1 MKITKRILST
11 ILLVALLV
19 GIVPTNA
26 NAVESSSTVQSSQTT
41 VVGNNSFGALLSDDI
56 QEQETEDSEEH
67 SGGYNVTGLTVE
79 NSVATV
85 EYDTLEKAVLVVSLY
100 SEDGLQLL
108 VSANTV
114 VQPENNIATVTLNGS
129 IPEYFM
135 ASAYLL
141 DTYDY
146 SPLCAAYDT
155 PMYTKEMQDLLASTT
170 DDYDQD
176 KVLNLD
182 SSKDTNFAVYADT
195 TKVLEYKVGVN
206 NVISADDE
214 TATYIIGNAD
224 NNVTGLKAGDILAYS
239 YGENQVLIVKVAML
253 SVDGTTVTITGAD
266 LEMEEVFSHV
276 KVESNGNTEDITVD
290 EATGDDDVTYVGMIS
305 DDASVMATRNA
316 YAVNP
321 TGDYTG
327 KLSLGFEL
335 EKESGSIKYSGS
347 LTLNLKVDF
356 SYYVSTSRQFVEL
369 EIDTQTKLAFK
380 ISGEA
385 ELTKKLPNLNFSPI
399 PAVSVGFKPEL
410 VLKFTAEVELSLSV
424 GSKTGFS
431 YENGKGVQD
440 LSTSPKV
447 QMDLD
452 VEGKVFFGLDLGPAV
467 WVLDGHIA
475 EIKFSALAGIE
486 LKGEMGGTNF
496 DDFQL
501 VGGKEVKDSIHTC
514 ESCLEIS
521 LSAKIEFS
529 LKLKFL
535 NLSFLKFDFKLTD
548 KVFDIGEA
556 YYSFD
561 HKEFGW
567 GSCPNKSYH
576 VTVYVQNA
584 QGQDAFGVDVV
595 AGWAEKLTEIP
606 LGKTNSNGVVEYYL
620 QAGTYTFMTTVDG
633 DNLGKAV
640 TVEEACKVT
649 LDKDSIGGIPTFISG
664 IIDPDSVTDNGI
676 VASGACG
683 EDGDNV
689 KWILYGSGLLS
700 IEGSG
705 NMDDYTS
712 AKKVPWYSYSDY
724 IKSVHIKEGVTSIG
738 EYCFADCATLENLQ
752 LPETVETIGYRA
764 FNGCEGLT
772 FFEIPGGVK
781 KIESYAFGGCVNIH
795 NVYVSEMTQWYNI
808 SLGNAYS
815 NPMYFGAD
823 LYANNQ
829 LVTEITIPIVLTNVS
844 DYRFYGCTSL
854 VGLTIPES
862 ITSIGKSSFFGCT
875 SLKEISISY
884 GLDTIS
890 SSAFQNCSALKE
902 VSLPNSVLSLG
913 ESAFE
918 GCSSLQSAALPKGVT
933 TLPKSLFKDCV
944 SLLTV
949 ELPSELITLD
959 DAVFRGCSSMEQISL
974 PESTCVLEDR
984 VFYDC
989 QNLKEVLLGENV
1001 QSIGS
1006 HCFSGCETL
1015 SAIYIPKT
1023 ISFIGFYSFF
1033 NCESLKTVYTP
1044 ELYSWCQIEF
1054 DGEYSNPL
1062 SNGAALYIDN
1072 DLVVNLTIPQSFGL
1086 VKAYSFNGCSSLN
1099 HVTIEEGITSI
1110 EGKAFY
1116 GCSNLNSIDIP
1127 TSVSKLGSY
1136 TFAASGLLQL
1146 EIPDAVTDLPTGL
1159 CQWCDN
1165 LEQVVIGTGATTIG
1179 MYAFGICSS
1188 MNEIYFTGDA
1198 PTKIEMFAF
1207 SLNSAIRY
1215 YPAGNSTWAAFLEG
1229 ETGSKWQ
1236 PYTTINVLSIEAN
1249 TTASD
1254 SVTSNAYSTLLNESV
1269 GSEASANLP
1278 MLTSI
1283 YDGEYG
1289 TEITEQYTLKT
1300 ASFTGLVPGEQ
1311 YLLLALVSIETD
1323 SILAP
1328 ENLLYID
1335 QGVAA
1340 EDGTLTFTYAQR
1352 EVSDTSYVMACGA
1365 SHNDLNDAV
1374 ITFPSMLASDQVQV
1388 VHPKVEYNGETLV
1401 EGVDYVVVGTV
1412 AYTSA
1417 GQYTCYV
1424 RGIYNYSGL
1433 VQCQYTVAD
1442 KKPGDVNGDGAV
1454 DTLDRMVLSRY
1465 LANWDE
1471 YDEASIN
1478 ITAADVNGDG
1488 VVDTLDRMVLNR
1500 YLANWEGYEDI
1511 EALNSN

>member
-584 QGQDAFGVDVV
+584 HGQDAFGVEVI

-606 LGKTNSNGVVEYYL
+606 LGKTNTNGVVEYYL
-620 QAGTYTFMTTVDG
+620 QAGTYTFMATVDG
-633 DNLGKAV
+633 ENLGKMV
-640 TVEEACKVT
+640 SVEESCKVT
-649 LDKDSIGGIPTFISG
+649 LDKASIGGAPTFISG
-664 IIDPDSVTDNGI
+664 IINPDLITDNGI
-676 VASGACG
+676 VASGECG
-683 EDGDNV
+683 ATGANV
-689 KWILYGSGLLS
+689 TWTLYGSGLLN

-705 NMDDYTS
+705 DMAAFSSTS
-712 AKKVPWYSYSDY
+712 NIPWYNYAGFITRVMIS
-724 IKSVHIKEGVTSIG
+724 EGVTSIG
-738 EYCFADCATLENLQ
+738 S
-752 LPETVETIGYRA
+752 RA
-764 FNGCEGLT
+764 F
-772 FFEIPGGVK
+772 
-781 KIESYAFGGCVNIH
+781 
-795 NVYVSEMTQWYNI
+795 YNCTK
-808 SLGNAYS
+808 LNQ
-815 NPMYFGAD
+815 AD
-823 LYANNQ
+823 
-829 LVTEITIPIVLTNVS
+829 
-844 DYRFYGCTSL
+844 
-854 VGLTIPES
+854 IPES
-862 ITSIGKSSFFGCT
+862 ILKIGARAFYKC
-875 SLKEISISY
+875 KSISEIEIPR
-884 GLDTIS
+884 GVSTINS
-890 SSAFQNCSALKE
+890 YTFYECSNLRKVTLHE
-902 VSLPNSVLSLG
+902 NIVSI
-913 ESAFE
+913 
-918 GCSSLQSAALPKGVT
+918 
-933 TLPKSLFKDCV
+933 KDR
-944 SLLTV
+944 
-949 ELPSELITLD
+949 
-959 DAVFRGCSSMEQISL
+959 A
-974 PESTCVLEDR
+974 
-984 VFYDC
+984 
-989 QNLKEVLLGENV
+989 
-1001 QSIGS
+1001 
-1006 HCFSGCETL
+1006 FSGCESLASITIPSKTEFFGYYAFYDCDSL
-1015 SAIYIPKT
+1015 SKVYISD
-1023 ISFIGFYSFF
+1023 I
-1033 NCESLKTVYTP
+1033 EA
-1044 ELYSWCQIEF
+1044 WCSATF
-1054 DGEYSNPL
+1054 DGYYSNPVNNDGYLYLDGNLVTSITLPDSITTVNEYLFHGCL
-1062 SNGAALYIDN
+1062 SITKVVIPEGVTEIGAHAFESCDN
-1072 DLVVNLTIPQSFGL
+1072 LKSVSIPDTVTAIGGYAFC
-1086 VKAYSFNGCSSLN
+1086 YS
-1099 HVTIEEGITSI
+1099 GITS
-1110 EGKAFY
+1110 
-1116 GCSNLNSIDIP
+1116 L
-1127 TSVSKLGSY
+1127 V
-1136 TFAASGLLQL
+1136 
-1146 EIPDAVTDLPTGL
+1146 IPDGVQKIPDIL
-1159 CQWCDN
+1159 CQWCEDLTRLVVGKN
-1165 LEQVVIGTGATTIG
+1165 VSYVGVDAFAFTDLE
-1179 MYAFGICSS
+1179 
-1188 MNEIYFTGDA
+1188 EIVFRGDA
-1198 PTKIEMFAF
+1198 PTTIKYGAF
-1207 SLNSAIRY
+1207 RTISPIGY
-1215 YPAGNSTWAAFLEG
+1215 YPMENATWASFIENYSGTITWVPYAAAPFALDPINTDINSGDIDEG
-1229 ETGSKWQ
+1229 SILLSEEQKERN
-1236 PYTTINVLSIEAN
+1236 TIGGVSLF
-1249 TTASD
+1249 
-1254 SVTSNAYSTLLNESV
+1254 SVWE
-1269 GSEASANLP
+1269 
-1278 MLTSI
+1278 
-1283 YDGEYG
+1283 GEYG

-1300 ASFTGLVPGEQ
+1300 ASFTGLVPGEK
-1311 YLLLALVSIETD
+1311 YLLLALISIETEE
-1323 SILAP
+1323 ILAP
-1328 ENLLYID
+1328 DNLLYID
-1335 QGVAA
+1335 QNIAD

-1352 EVSDTSYVMACGA
+1352 EVTDTSYVMACGA

>member
-19 GIVPTNA
+19 GMVPTNA
-26 NAVESSSTVQSSQTT
+26 NAVESSSTVQSGQTT

-56 QEQETEDSEEH
+56 QEQEAEDSENY

-155 PMYTKEMQDLLASTT
+155 PMYTKEMQDLLVSTT

-176 KVLNLD
+176 KILNLD

-195 TKVLEYKVGVN
+195 TKVLEYKAGVN

-214 TATYIIGNAD
+214 TATYVIGNAD
-224 NNVTGLKAGDILAYS
+224 SNITGLKSGDILAYS
-239 YGENQVLIVKVAML
+239 YGENQVLIVKVATL
-253 SVDGTTVTITGAD
+253 SMDGTTATIAGAE

-276 KVESNGNTEDITVD
+276 KVESKGNTEDITVD
-290 EATGDDDVTYVGMIS
+290 EATGDDDITYVGMIS

-335 EKESGSIKYSGS
+335 EQESGSIKYSGS

-486 LKGEMGGTNF
+486 LKGEMGGANF

-561 HKEFGW
+561 LKEFGW

-584 QGQDAFGVDVV
+584 QGQDAFGVDVI
-595 AGWAEKLTEIP
+595 AGWAENLTEIP
-606 LGKTNSNGVVEYYL
+606 LGKTNSNGVLEYYL
-620 QAGTYTFMTTVDG
+620 QGGTYTFMATVDG
-633 DNLGKAV
+633 ENLGKMV
-640 TVEEACKVT
+640 LVEESCKVT
-649 LDKDSIGGIPTFISG
+649 LDKASIGGTPTFISG
-664 IIDPDSVTDNGI
+664 IINPDLITDNGI
-676 VASGACG
+676 VASGECG
-683 EDGDNV
+683 ASGADV
-689 KWILYGSGLLS
+689 TWTLYGSGLMN
-700 IEGSG
+700 IAGSG
-705 NMDDYTS
+705 DMAAFSSTS
-712 AKKVPWYSYSDY
+712 NIPWYNYANY
-724 IKSVHIKEGVTSIG
+724 ISSVVIDEGVTSVG
-738 EYCFADCATLENLQ
+738 S
-752 LPETVETIGYRA
+752 RA
-764 FNGCEGLT
+764 F
-772 FFEIPGGVK
+772 
-781 KIESYAFGGCVNIH
+781 
-795 NVYVSEMTQWYNI
+795 YNCTN
-808 SLGNAYS
+808 LKQV
-815 NPMYFGAD
+815 D
-823 LYANNQ
+823 L
-829 LVTEITIPIVLTNVS
+829 
-844 DYRFYGCTSL
+844 
-854 VGLTIPES
+854 PES
-862 ITSIGKSSFFGCT
+862 ILAIGAR
-875 SLKEISISY
+875 
-884 GLDTIS
+884 
-890 SSAFQNCSALKE
+890 AFYK
-902 VSLPNSVLSLG
+902 
-913 ESAFE
+913 
-918 GCSSLQSAALPKGVT
+918 CSSLSEIEIPQGV
-933 TLPKSLFKDCV
+933 
-944 SLLTV
+944 
-949 ELPSELITLD
+949 
-959 DAVFRGCSSMEQISL
+959 
-974 PESTCVLEDR
+974 STINSYT
-984 VFYDC
+984 FYDC
-989 QNLKEVLLGENV
+989 TNLRKVTLNENIT
-1001 QSIGS
+1001 SIKDRA
-1006 HCFSGCETL
+1006 FSGCESLGSITIPNKTTFFGYYAFYNCDNL
-1015 SAIYIPKT
+1015 SKVYISD
-1023 ISFIGFYSFF
+1023 I
-1033 NCESLKTVYTP
+1033 EA
-1044 ELYSWCQIEF
+1044 WCGATF
-1054 DGEYSNPL
+1054 DGYYSNPVNNDGYLYLNGSLVTSITLPKDIPTVSEYLFHGCL
-1062 SNGAALYIDN
+1062 SITKVVIPEGVTEIGAHAFESCDN
-1072 DLVVNLTIPQSFGL
+1072 LETVSIPSTVTTIGGYAFCGS
-1086 VKAYSFNGCSSLN
+1086 
-1099 HVTIEEGITSI
+1099 GITS
-1110 EGKAFY
+1110 
-1116 GCSNLNSIDIP
+1116 L
-1127 TSVSKLGSY
+1127 V
-1136 TFAASGLLQL
+1136 
-1146 EIPDAVTDLPTGL
+1146 IPDAVEKIPDLL
-1159 CQWCDN
+1159 CQWCEN
-1165 LEQVVIGTGATTIG
+1165 LTRLVVGQNVTYIGTD
-1179 MYAFGICSS
+1179 AFAFTDLE
-1188 MNEIYFTGDA
+1188 EIVFRGDA
-1198 PTKIEMFAF
+1198 PTTIKYGAF
-1207 SLNSAIRY
+1207 RTISPTGY
-1215 YPAGNSTWAAFLEG
+1215 YPMDNATWTSFIENYSGNITWVAYA
-1229 ETGSKWQ
+1229 
-1236 PYTTINVLSIEAN
+1236 
-1249 TTASD
+1249 TAPFTLDAVIASQD
-1254 SVTSNAYSTLLNESV
+1254 LYSADVEV
-1269 GSEASANLP
+1269 ASAEECLEQSTEGGIS
-1278 MLTSI
+1278 LFSI
-1283 YDGEYG
+1283 WEGEYG

-1323 SILAP
+1323 SILTP

-1335 QGVAA
+1335 QGVAT

-1352 EVSDTSYVMACGA
+1352 EVTDTSYVMACGA

-1374 ITFPSMLASDQVQV
+1374 VTFPAMLASDQVQA
-1388 VHPKVEYNGETLV
+1388 VHPKVVYNGETLV
-1401 EGVDYVVVGTV
+1401 EGIDYVVVGTV
-1412 AYTSA
+1412 AYTAA

-1442 KKPGDVNGDGAV
+1442 KTPGDVNGDGVV

-1500 YLANWEGYEDI
+1500 YLANWDGYEDLPY
-1511 EALNSN
+1511 AG

>member
-1 MKITKRILST
+1 MRITNRILST
-11 ILLVALLV
+11 ILLVALLI
-19 GIVPTNA
+19 GMFPTNA
-26 NAVESSSTVQSSQTT
+26 NAVETSSTVQSGQTT
-41 VVGNNSFGALLSDDI
+41 VVGNNSFGDLLSDDI
-56 QEQETEDSEEH
+56 QEHENENSGNY

-79 NSVATV
+79 NGVAIV

-195 TKVLEYKVGVN
+195 TKVLEYKAGVN

-214 TATYIIGNAD
+214 AATYVIGNAD
-224 NNVTGLKAGDILAYS
+224 SNITGLKTGDILAYS
-239 YGENQVLIVKVAML
+239 YGENQVLIVKVATL
-253 SVDGTTVTITGAD
+253 SLDGTTATIAGAE

-335 EKESGSIKYSGS
+335 AQESGSIKYSGS
-347 LTLNLKVDF
+347 LTLNLKVNF

-369 EIDTQTKLAFK
+369 EIDTETKLAFK

-424 GSKTGFS
+424 GNKTGFS

-561 HKEFGW
+561 HREFGW

-584 QGQDAFGVDVV
+584 QGQDAFGVDVI
-595 AGWAEKLTEIP
+595 AGWTENLTEIP

-620 QAGTYTFMTTVDG
+620 QGGTYTFMATVDG
-633 DNLGKAV
+633 ENLGKMV
-640 TVEEACKVT
+640 FVEESCKVT
-649 LDKDSIGGIPTFISG
+649 LDKASIGGTPTFISG
-664 IIDPDSVTDNGI
+664 IINPDLITDNGI
-676 VASGACG
+676 VASGECG
-683 EDGDNV
+683 ASGADV
-689 KWILYGSGLLS
+689 TWTLYGSGLMN
-700 IEGSG
+700 ITGSG
-705 NMDDYTS
+705 DMEAFSSTS
-712 AKKVPWYSYSDY
+712 NIPWYNCANY
-724 IKSVHIKEGVTSIG
+724 ISSVVIDEGVTSVG
-738 EYCFADCATLENLQ
+738 S
-752 LPETVETIGYRA
+752 RA
-764 FNGCEGLT
+764 F
-772 FFEIPGGVK
+772 
-781 KIESYAFGGCVNIH
+781 
-795 NVYVSEMTQWYNI
+795 YNCTN
-808 SLGNAYS
+808 LKQV
-815 NPMYFGAD
+815 D
-823 LYANNQ
+823 L
-829 LVTEITIPIVLTNVS
+829 
-844 DYRFYGCTSL
+844 
-854 VGLTIPES
+854 PES
-862 ITSIGKSSFFGCT
+862 ILTIGAR
-875 SLKEISISY
+875 
-884 GLDTIS
+884 
-890 SSAFQNCSALKE
+890 AFYK
-902 VSLPNSVLSLG
+902 
-913 ESAFE
+913 
-918 GCSSLQSAALPKGVT
+918 CSSLSEIEIPQGVSIINSYT
-933 TLPKSLFKDCV
+933 
-944 SLLTV
+944 
-949 ELPSELITLD
+949 
-959 DAVFRGCSSMEQISL
+959 
-974 PESTCVLEDR
+974 
-984 VFYDC
+984 FYDC
-989 QNLKEVLLGENV
+989 TNLRKVTLNENIT
-1001 QSIGS
+1001 SIKDRA
-1006 HCFSGCETL
+1006 FSGCESLGSIT
-1015 SAIYIPKT
+1015 IPNKT
-1023 ISFIGFYSFF
+1023 TFFGYYAFY
-1033 NCESLKTVYTP
+1033 NCENLSKVYISDI
-1044 ELYSWCQIEF
+1044 EAWCGAIF
-1054 DGEYSNPL
+1054 DGYYSNPVNNDGYLYLNGSLVTSITLPKDIPTVSEYLFHGCL
-1062 SNGAALYIDN
+1062 SITKVVIPEGVTEIGAHAFESCDN
-1072 DLVVNLTIPQSFGL
+1072 LATVSIPSTVTTIGGYAFCGS
-1086 VKAYSFNGCSSLN
+1086 
-1099 HVTIEEGITSI
+1099 GITS
-1110 EGKAFY
+1110 
-1116 GCSNLNSIDIP
+1116 L
-1127 TSVSKLGSY
+1127 V
-1136 TFAASGLLQL
+1136 
-1146 EIPDAVTDLPTGL
+1146 IPDAVEKIPDLL
-1159 CQWCDN
+1159 CQWCEN
-1165 LEQVVIGTGATTIG
+1165 LTRLVVGQNVTYIGTD
-1179 MYAFGICSS
+1179 AFAFTDLE
-1188 MNEIYFTGDA
+1188 EIVFRGDA
-1198 PTKIEMFAF
+1198 PTTIKYGAF
-1207 SLNSAIRY
+1207 RTITPTGY
-1215 YPAGNSTWAAFLEG
+1215 YPMDNATWTSFIENYSGNITWVAYATAPFTLDA
-1229 ETGSKWQ
+1229 
-1236 PYTTINVLSIEAN
+1236 V
-1249 TTASD
+1249 TASQD
-1254 SVTSNAYSTLLNESV
+1254 LYSADVEV
-1269 GSEASANLP
+1269 ASAEECLEQSTEGGIS
-1278 MLTSI
+1278 LFSI
-1283 YDGEYG
+1283 WEGEYG

-1335 QGVAA
+1335 QGVAT

-1352 EVSDTSYVMACGA
+1352 EVTDTSYVMACGA

-1374 ITFPSMLASDQVQV
+1374 VTFPFMLASDQVQA
-1388 VHPKVEYNGETLV
+1388 VHPQVVYNGETLV
-1401 EGVDYVVVGTV
+1401 EGIDYVVVGTV
-1412 AYTSA
+1412 AYTAA

-1442 KKPGDVNGDGAV
+1442 KKPGDVNGDGVV

-1500 YLANWEGYEDI
+1500 YLANWDGYED
-1511 EALNSN
+1511 LPYVG